1 MPSSSPFPLS
11 DATDNT
17 HPPQHSHSTM
27 HPLQEPSPDNNV
39 PPSSDNKGSVNNVD
53 SQATLQYFR
62 DEPPQSEEERHPEMP
77 NADFLSSFLDLVE
90 LEQIPAVVPNKVFK
104 GDPSDPSRTLGETLK
119 GLLESNFV
127 PIPQLESNLVP
138 IPQLESNLVPI
149 PQLEPRS
156 DPVTVTSTLWATLI
170 AIVTFILRKKMM
182 FFAAFGVVVAT
193 ILGITLGTSSPRQ
206 GKSAEDRQDTLEVML
221 SQEGLAGFIFNI
233 QALWARLLELL
244 SIPTEVLLA
253 GDQVDDVAQDR
264 SDLNVSASTPNLN
277 FPPSTNVGSNPNT
290 SRTEA
295 IEAPSTTPLG
305 VLTTAV
311 PPVLSTAEAPVSLSW
326 SEPVDSEVAEAVN
339 PPAEEAAEEVRRTS
353 GEIERAE
360 AVEAVQHAAV
370 EVAEAVQLTAEEA
383 ADAVQ
388 RKSEVAAEAVKRKA
402 EEVTEAVKHAAEE
415 VAEEVQRAGDEVK
428 RTAEAAEAAQHAAE
442 EVSEAVQR

>member
-27 HPLQEPSPDNNV
+27 HPFQEPSPDNNV

-62 DEPPQSEEERHPEMP
+62 DVPPPPSEEEPHPEMP

-90 LEQIPAVVPNKVFK
+90 LEQIHPVVPNKVFK

-119 GLLESNFV
+119 GLLESN
-127 PIPQLESNLVP
+127 LVP

-156 DPVTVTSTLWATLI
+156 DPVTLTSTLWATLI

-182 FFAAFGVVVAT
+182 VFAAFGVVVAT

-244 SIPTEVLLA
+244 SIPTEVLLS

-264 SDLNVSASTPNLN
+264 SDLNVSASTLNLN
-277 FPPSTNVGSNPNT
+277 FPPSTNVSSNP
-290 SRTEA
+290 
-295 IEAPSTTPLG
+295 
-305 VLTTAV
+305 
-311 PPVLSTAEAPVSLSW
+311 
-326 SEPVDSEVAEAVN
+326 
-339 PPAEEAAEEVRRTS
+339 
-353 GEIERAE
+353 
-360 AVEAVQHAAV
+360 
-370 EVAEAVQLTAEEA
+370 
-383 ADAVQ
+383 
-388 RKSEVAAEAVKRKA
+388 K
-402 EEVTEAVKHAAEE
+402 
-415 VAEEVQRAGDEVK
+415 
-428 RTAEAAEAAQHAAE
+428 
-442 EVSEAVQR
+442 

>member
-77 NADFLSSFLDLVE
+77 NADFLSSFLDLVD

-233 QALWARLLELL
+233 QEQCQALWARLLELL

-253 GDQVDDVAQDR
+253 GEQVADVAQDR

-277 FPPSTNVGSNPNT
+277 FPPSTNVSSNPNIT
-290 SRTEA
+290 SRTKA

-305 VLTTAV
+305 VFTTAV

-339 PPAEEAAEEVRRTS
+339 PPAEEAAEEV
-353 GEIERAE
+353 
-360 AVEAVQHAAV
+360 Q
-370 EVAEAVQLTAEEA
+370 QTAEEA
-383 ADAVQ
+383 A
-388 RKSEVAAEAVKRKA
+388 ETVKRTA
-402 EEVTEAVKHAAEE
+402 EEVTEAAQRAAEE
-415 VAEEVQRAGDEVK
+415 VAEAVQRAGDEVK
-428 RTAEAAEAAQHAAE
+428 RTAEAAAEAAQRAAE
-442 EVSEAVQR
+442 EV

>member
-1 MPSSSPFPLS
+1 MPSPSPFPLS

-17 HPPQHSHSTM
+17 LPPQHSHSTM

-39 PPSSDNKGSVNNVD
+39 PPSSDNEESVNNVD

-77 NADFLSSFLDLVE
+77 NADFLSSFLDLVD

-233 QALWARLLELL
+233 QATVPKGEMGPYSR
-244 SIPTEVLLA
+244 
-253 GDQVDDVAQDR
+253 DQV
-264 SDLNVSASTPNLN
+264 PI
-277 FPPSTNVGSNPNT
+277 GT
-290 SRTEA
+290 SS
-295 IEAPSTTPLG
+295 ILW
-305 VLTTAV
+305 V
-311 PPVLSTAEAPVSLSW
+311 
-326 SEPVDSEVAEAVN
+326 
-339 PPAEEAAEEVRRTS
+339 
-353 GEIERAE
+353 
-360 AVEAVQHAAV
+360 
-370 EVAEAVQLTAEEA
+370 
-383 ADAVQ
+383 
-388 RKSEVAAEAVKRKA
+388 
-402 EEVTEAVKHAAEE
+402 
-415 VAEEVQRAGDEVK
+415 
-428 RTAEAAEAAQHAAE
+428 
-442 EVSEAVQR
+442 